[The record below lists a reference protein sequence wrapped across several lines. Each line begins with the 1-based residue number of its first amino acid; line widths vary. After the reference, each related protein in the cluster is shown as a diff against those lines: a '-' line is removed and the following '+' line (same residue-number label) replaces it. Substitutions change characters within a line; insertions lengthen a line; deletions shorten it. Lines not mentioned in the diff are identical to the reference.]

1 MSQTTVQRTRVLFV
15 CMDNAVRSQMA
26 EAFLRVY
33 GGDRFEARSVGLKP
47 QPIEPLTIAIME
59 ELGFD
64 MHRHRSKGLKELPRR
79 LRFDYLVTV
88 CNRAE
93 RRCPHLPGIG
103 ERLSWPFEDPARL
116 TGSEEERLAEFR
128 RVRDGIE
135 LFIRGWLGEHAAQL
149 GRPPRR

>member
-1 MSQTTVQRTRVLFV
+1 MSQTTAQRTRVLFV
-15 CMDNAVRSQMA
+15 CMDNAARSQMA

-33 GGDRFEARSVGLKP
+33 GGDRFEARSAGLKP
-47 QPIEPLTIAIME
+47 QPIEPLTIAVMK

-64 MHRHRSKGLKELPRR
+64 MHCHRSKGLKELPRR
-79 LRFDYLVTV
+79 LRFDCLVTV
-88 CNRAE
+88 CSHAE
-93 RRCPHLPGIG
+93 RRCPQLPGIG

-135 LFIRGWLGEHAAQL
+135 RFIRGWLGEQATQL
-149 GRPPRR
+149 GAPLRR

>member
-1 MSQTTVQRTRVLFV
+1 MNNAARSQT
-15 CMDNAVRSQMA
+15 A
-26 EAFLRVY
+26 EAFLRAY

-47 QPIEPLTIAIME
+47 QQIEPLTIAVME

-64 MHRHRSKGLKELPRR
+64 MHRHRSKGLKELPRP
-79 LRFDYLVTV
+79 LHFDYLVTV

-93 RRCPHLPGIG
+93 RTCPLLPGIG
-103 ERLSWPFEDPARL
+103 ERLSWPFEDPANF

-128 RVRDGIE
+128 RIRDGIE